1 MDLFTFFLRYVYVC
15 VCMCVYGFRYFGDF
29 DAKDLL
35 FYNKVWPVDT
45 VTICKRGCLN
55 YLLECSV

>member
-1 MDLFTFFLRYVYVC
+1 MFVC
-15 VCMCVYGFRYFGDF
+15 NFRFFGDF

-45 VTICKRGCLN
+45 VTQCMYVG
-55 YLLECSV
+55 